1 MKEKLINDLNNTKN
15 ATHVIRIIGCGY
27 VAVTCGK
34 VVLAY
39 FDKGGV
45 SLALMLC
52 ASVLTLIALGI
63 AVISLWATAKGYCV
77 EYKGKAPWTSAGADE
92 EGAEEATEEDAS
104 EENTAGFP
112 AEEVSEAENG
122 K

>member
-39 FDKGGV
+39 FDKGDV

-92 EGAEEATEEDAS
+92 ESAEDAPEENVPEEKTAGSPS
-104 EENTAGFP
+104 EEG
-112 AEEVSEAENG
+112 SETGNG

>member
-39 FDKGGV
+39 FDKGDV

-92 EGAEEATEEDAS
+92 EATEEDAP
-104 EENTAGFP
+104 EETTAGFP